1 MVLRWNNFKEIFS
14 RKKGLGIL
22 GTSDI
27 TGTIISSV
35 FWFYI
40 ASVIQPD
47 KYGEIFY
54 LISIVAIAFNL
65 SNIGTQNNMVVLTA
79 KGKNLESTLSF
90 ISLMFGAVSSF
101 ILIIIFYQIDII
113 VLLFGYIIN
122 SLSLG
127 YLIGKQFYPQYAKYL
142 LLQKIL
148 TVALGLSFFY
158 LFGADGII
166 TALGISYIGFIA
178 VIIKFHKNTHINFH
192 EFKNNF
198 TFIWQNFSLKFIGA
212 LRENIDKLIIVPLLG
227 FSFLGNY
234 ALSMQFIALI
244 SMPNA
249 IFYKYML
256 TNDARRIQNK
266 ALKKYYLLGVTS
278 LAIVSSILL
287 PIIIPYVFPNF
298 TEIGIL
304 QIMSFVLIPNAI
316 ISIKFSEFLGDQK
329 SKPVFYSALIGLI
342 TVLIGVTVLG
352 SIFGAYGVASTYI
365 LTSSCMAIFL
375 LIWAKKISTD
385 KDQ

>member
-1 MVLRWNNFKEIFS
+1 
-14 RKKGLGIL
+14 
-22 GTSDI
+22 
-27 TGTIISSV
+27 
-35 FWFYI
+35 
-40 ASVIQPD
+40 
-47 KYGEIFY
+47 
-54 LISIVAIAFNL
+54 
-65 SNIGTQNNMVVLTA
+65 MVVLTA

-113 VLLFGYIIN
+113 ILLFGYIIN

-178 VIIKFHKNTHINFH
+178 VIIKFHKNSHINFH

-266 ALKKYYLLGVTS
+266 DLKKYYLLGVTS

-329 SKPVFYSALIGLI
+329 SKPVLYSALIGLI

-352 SIFGAYGVASTYI
+352 SIFGAYGVASTYV

-375 LIWAKKISTD
+375 LIWAKKMSTD
-385 KDQ
+385 KAQ